1 MNYGGRSRRRSEFTR
16 DRPPRIDTGMAHE
29 LKAKG
34 RGPTEIAEET
44 GINRASVYRILEAG
58 VIHGE
63 G

>member
-1 MNYGGRSRRRSEFTR
+1 
-16 DRPPRIDTGMAHE
+16 MAHE

-34 RGPTEIAEET
+34 RGATEIAEEMD
-44 GINRASVYRILEAG
+44 INRASVYRMLEAG